1 MRVLDAKHYL
11 LDASLKRDQ
20 VDSFDEYLF
29 CIPAF
34 RNLETLKLHP
44 AVTFFIGENGSGK
57 STLLEAIAVA
67 SGFNPEGGT
76 KNFGFSTRLT
86 RLVFLV
92 QWKVSLISP
101 SFCLIQGADVA
112 KRSQFP
118 ERIPPVFCR

>member
-1 MRVLDAKHYL
+1 MTQTKFSESRLVAQGVSVGYGDAVIIEDL
-11 LDASLKRDQ
+11 SLEIVHQ
-20 VDSFDEYLF
+20 GFTALVG
-29 CIPAF
+29 P
-34 RNLETLKLHP
+34 
-44 AVTFFIGENGSGK
+44 NGSGK